1 MTKANDIKIKTR
13 KGTCLKERRKRKT
26 DRKRQRKTGN
36 IGKSIQTPNVK
47 SNRIFIVLHLCS
59 QSRVFTIKRP

>member
-13 KGTCLKERRKRKT
+13 KGTCLKERRKI

-47 SNRIFIVLHLCS
+47 SNLIFIVLHLCS

>member
-1 MTKANDIKIKTR
+1 MTKANDIKIKTH
-13 KGTCLKERRKRKT
+13 KGTCLKERRKI

-47 SNRIFIVLHLCS
+47 SNLIFIVLHLCS